1 LATIMTANNRDH
13 SCPDQPTSGGGDEQR
28 VAPAGVRP
36 QSSSETTPA
45 DTDAS
50 AAINDRSLAA
60 EKVRSF
66 PTTPGVYLMKDA
78 AGRVIYVGKAKNLRA
93 RAGSYFLKAA
103 EFDRRT
109 ADLVREI
116 RDIDYLEAES
126 EIDALLLESRLVK
139 DVQPRFNSDLKD
151 DKTFPYLQITAH
163 EDFPRVEFTRT
174 PRQRIAR
181 PMALPQPFT
190 N

>member
-1 LATIMTANNRDH
+1 MTTSPDATDDH
-13 SCPDQPTSGGGDEQR
+13 PER
-28 VAPAGVRP
+28 PA
-36 QSSSETTPA
+36 ETLPA
-45 DTDAS
+45 DTDA
-50 AAINDRSLAA
+50 AAAARDRSAAA

-103 EFDRRT
+103 AEDRRT

-126 EIDALLLESRLVK
+126 EVDEIGR
-139 DVQPRFNSDLKD
+139 
-151 DKTFPYLQITAH
+151 AH
-163 EDFPRVEFTRT
+163 V
-174 PRQRIAR
+174 
-181 PMALPQPFT
+181 
-190 N
+190 